1 VCLFTPAR
9 EVTRDKRKLHLS
21 PGYLKKMSFQ
31 GLLKETWDNLEATSS
46 EIQPSTLVTNDR
58 GTVGVPAQ
66 LEGRNPY
73 QNGS

>member
-1 VCLFTPAR
+1 
-9 EVTRDKRKLHLS
+9 
-21 PGYLKKMSFQ
+21 MSFQ
-31 GLLKETWDNLEATSS
+31 GLLKETWDNLETTSS